1 MLEALDK
8 GDRSRLEVA
17 ASFSIA
23 MPTLLR
29 ILRTR
34 ESIVQL
40 GLSEGERTRIRQPT
54 YAEVHN
60 RRLELFFPCIAL
72 THNPFVPLQIEEQ
85 LLVWINE
92 QNSEGTKVSG
102 KMIKEKASEIAI
114 QMEIFNFPASN
125 GWLDNFRRRYGFSKT
140 NELSAEMQSRMG
152 DIILSYEPDHGS
164 PILLPKKRKVESQP
178 REGKSVAKCFY
189 SLSLPPTHHLTP
201 FHLLVTMYVPKS
213 ASQRKT
219 ISRDTEIIH
228 MVEDHQAHEEEVVLL
243 DQPYKEEAEYTRED
257 AREAHQILIAY
268 FHANPPPP
276 GTFLSLQR
284 IGEAIGDDPEVE
296 EATELVEGEEAL
308 IEEDDNGSIEVEIDE
323 SYLV

>member
-1 MLEALDK
+1 MLRTGNISPNIRYVEPDISHQQSFDRINNCWSVIKFECLFTFTKTLTLSSILDLLGVSQHYSPPEYLTMATRRNLTYKEKVSVLEALDK

-189 SLSLPPTHHLTP
+189 SLSLPPTHL
-201 FHLLVTMYVPKS
+201 S
-213 ASQRKT
+213 
-219 ISRDTEIIH
+219 
-228 MVEDHQAHEEEVVLL
+228 
-243 DQPYKEEAEYTRED
+243 
-257 AREAHQILIAY
+257 
-268 FHANPPPP
+268 
-276 GTFLSLQR
+276 TF
-284 IGEAIGDDPEVE
+284 
-296 EATELVEGEEAL
+296 
-308 IEEDDNGSIEVEIDE
+308 
-323 SYLV
+323 